1 MTAAPAP
8 RRGFSSGVSR
18 LGPGSG
24 DALNPAAHSLH
35 RGRTNQDPPSA
46 NGLPIGTLLPSRSSL
61 PSPYSSLAN
70 SLNRAARRAHRC
82 TEAQPGFRARSQLIR
97 PSSRLLGTQP
107 SPRYPESTQR
117 SPHPRF
123 LAPP

>member
-1 MTAAPAP
+1 MTAAPSP
-8 RRGFSSGVSR
+8 RCGFSSAVSC
-18 LGPGSG
+18 LGPGGG
-24 DALNPAAHSLH
+24 DALNPAACSLH
-35 RGRTNQDPPSA
+35 SGRANQVPPPE
-46 NGLPIGTLLPSRSSL
+46 NGLPIGTLLPSRSSPL
-61 PSPYSSLAN
+61 SPYSSLAN
-70 SLNRAARRAHRC
+70 SLNRAARRAHRSIK
-82 TEAQPGFRARSQLIR
+82 AQPGFRARSQLIR